1 MSDIAK
7 RNAAEA
13 ALKLVQPDMVLGL
26 GTGSTAAIFV
36 RLLAE
41 RVKAGLKI
49 VGTPTSE
56 ATDKLARSL
65 GVRIVSP
72 DELERI
78 DLTIDGADEFDPDLN
93 LIKGG
98 GAALLREKIIA
109 EASERMVVIA
119 DAAKEVKSL
128 GRFPLPV
135 EVNAFGS
142 ELTRRR
148 IHHRIASLG
157 LGAAP
162 SSWRMATGESL
173 LHTDGGHLI
182 LDLACGAIPDPGR
195 SAAALDTI
203 PGRGRARAF
212 HRLCRAGDRWG
223 SRGRSG
229 GPQAVTRSRP
239 ESPMDWTNGC

>member
-1 MSDIAK
+1 MSDVAK
-7 RNAAEA
+7 TNAAKA
-13 ALKLVQPDMVLGL
+13 ALELVQPDMVLGL

-41 RVKAGLKI
+41 RVAQGLKV

-65 GVRIVSP
+65 GVRIVAP
-72 DELERI
+72 DELTRI
-78 DLTIDGADEFDPDLN
+78 DLTIDGADEFDPALN

-109 EASERMVVIA
+109 EASDRMVVIA
-119 DAAKEVKSL
+119 DAGKEVKTL
-128 GRFPLPV
+128 GKFPLPV
-135 EVNAFGS
+135 EVNNFGS

-148 IHHRIASLG
+148 IHRHIEALG
-157 LGAAP
+157 LGAAK

-182 LDLACGAIPDPGR
+182 LDLACEAIPDPR
-195 SAAALDTI
+195 ALAAALDLI
-203 PGRGRARAF
+203 PGVVEHGLFIGYADQVIVGELAAARVVNP
-212 HRLCRAGDRWG
+212 R
-223 SRGRSG
+223 
-229 GPQAVTRSRP
+229 
-239 ESPMDWTNGC
+239 

>member
-7 RNAAEA
+7 TNAAKA
-13 ALKLVQPDMVLGL
+13 ALELVQPDMVLGL

-41 RVKAGLKI
+41 RVAQGLKI

-65 GVRIVSP
+65 GVRIVAP
-72 DELERI
+72 DELTRI
-78 DLTIDGADEFDPDLN
+78 DLTIDGADEFDPALN

-98 GAALLREKIIA
+98 GAALLREKVIA
-109 EASERMVVIA
+109 EASDRMVVIA
-119 DAAKEVKSL
+119 DAGKEVSTL
-128 GRFPLPV
+128 GKFPLPI
-135 EVNAFGS
+135 EINNFGS

-148 IHHRIASLG
+148 IHTHIEALG
-157 LGAAP
+157 LGAAK

-182 LDLACGAIPDPGR
+182 LDLACGAIPDPKALGAVLDLIPGVVEHGLFIGYADQVIVGEL
-195 SAAALDTI
+195 AAARVVN
-203 PGRGRARAF
+203 P
-212 HRLCRAGDRWG
+212 
-223 SRGRSG
+223 S
-229 GPQAVTRSRP
+229 
-239 ESPMDWTNGC
+239 

>member
-1 MSDIAK
+1 MSDLAK
-7 RNAAEA
+7 QKAAEA
-13 ALKLVQPDMVLGL
+13 ALLLVQPDMVLGL

-41 RVKAGLKI
+41 KVKAGLKI

-65 GVRIVSP
+65 GIRPVSP

-78 DLTIDGADEFDPDLN
+78 DLTIDGADEFDPELN

-109 EASERMVVIA
+109 EASDRMVVIT
-119 DAAKEVKSL
+119 DPSKQVETL

-135 EVNAFGS
+135 EINSFGS

-148 IHHRIASLG
+148 IHERLG
-157 LGAAP
+157 WIGLETAT

-182 LDLACGAIPDPGR
+182 LDLACGAIPDPAGL
-195 SAAALDTI
+195 AAVLDDL
-203 PGRGRARAF
+203 PGVVEHGLFIGYADTVIVGEASGARIVA
-212 HRLCRAGDRWG
+212 A
-223 SRGRSG
+223 
-229 GPQAVTRSRP
+229 P
-239 ESPMDWTNGC
+239 

>member
-7 RNAAEA
+7 RKAAEA
-13 ALKLVQPDMVLGL
+13 ALLLVQPDMVLGL

-41 RVKAGLKI
+41 RVKEGLKI

-65 GVRIVSP
+65 GIRLVSP
-72 DELERI
+72 DELEKI
-78 DLTIDGADEFDPDLN
+78 DLTIDGADEFDPELN

-109 EASERMVVIA
+109 EASDRMVVIT
-119 DAAKEVKSL
+119 DPSKQVETL
-128 GRFPLPV
+128 GRFPLPI
-135 EVNAFGS
+135 EINTFGS

-148 IHHRIASLG
+148 IHDRLSWIG
-157 LGAAP
+157 LEAAT

-182 LDLACGAIPDPGR
+182 LDLACGAIPDPAGL
-195 SAAALDTI
+195 AAVLDDL
-203 PGRGRARAF
+203 PGVVEHGLFIGYADSVIIGEADGARIV
-212 HRLCRAGDRWG
+212 AG
-223 SRGRSG
+223 S
-229 GPQAVTRSRP
+229 
-239 ESPMDWTNGC
+239 

>member
-7 RNAAEA
+7 QKAAEA
-13 ALKLVQPDMVLGL
+13 ALLLVQPDMVLGL

-41 RVKAGLKI
+41 KVKAGLKI
-49 VGTPTSE
+49 IGTPTSE

-65 GVRIVSP
+65 GIRLVSP
-72 DELERI
+72 DELDRI
-78 DLTIDGADEFDPDLN
+78 DLTIDGADEFDPELN

-109 EASERMVVIA
+109 EASDRMVVIT
-119 DAAKEVKSL
+119 DPSKQVETL
-128 GRFPLPV
+128 GRFPLPI
-135 EVNAFGS
+135 EINAFGS

-148 IHHRIASLG
+148 IHQRLAHIG
-157 LGAAP
+157 LGDAP

-182 LDLACGAIPDPGR
+182 LDLACGSIQDPAGL
-195 SAAALDTI
+195 SALLDDLPGVVEHGLFIGYADTVIVGGASGARIIAA
-203 PGRGRARAF
+203 P
-212 HRLCRAGDRWG
+212 
-223 SRGRSG
+223 
-229 GPQAVTRSRP
+229 
-239 ESPMDWTNGC
+239 

>member
-1 MSDIAK
+1 MSDVAK

-13 ALKLVQPDMVLGL
+13 ALKLVEPDMVLGL

-41 RVKAGLKI
+41 KVAQGLKVI
-49 VGTPTSE
+49 GTPTSE

-65 GVRIVSP
+65 GVKIVSP
-72 DELERI
+72 DELSRI

-109 EASERMVVIA
+109 EASDRMVVIA
-119 DAAKEVKSL
+119 DPNKEVEAL
-128 GRFPLPV
+128 GKFPLPV
-135 EVNAFGS
+135 EINAFGS

-148 IHHRIASLG
+148 IHQRLIDAG
-157 LGAAP
+157 YGNIP

-182 LDLACGAIPDPGR
+182 LDLACGRIADPR
-195 SAAALDTI
+195 ALGALLDDL
-203 PGRGRARAF
+203 PGVVEHGLFIGYAEQVIVGEASGARIVTPRRG
-212 HRLCRAGDRWG
+212 
-223 SRGRSG
+223 
-229 GPQAVTRSRP
+229 
-239 ESPMDWTNGC
+239 

>member
-7 RNAAEA
+7 THAAEA

-41 RVKAGLKI
+41 RVAQGLKI

-65 GVRIVSP
+65 GVRIVAP
-72 DELERI
+72 DELARI
-78 DLTIDGADEFDPDLN
+78 DLTIDGADEFDPALN

-98 GAALLREKIIA
+98 GAALLREKIVA
-109 EASERMVVIA
+109 EASDRMVVIA
-119 DAAKEVKSL
+119 DAGKEVQSL

-148 IHHRIASLG
+148 VHHHIANLD
-157 LGAAP
+157 LGAAR

-182 LDLACGAIPDPGR
+182 LDLACDTIPDPVAL
-195 SAAALDTI
+195 SEALDRI
-203 PGRGRARAF
+203 PGVVEHGLFIGYADQVIVGEASGARIVNP
-212 HRLCRAGDRWG
+212 R
-223 SRGRSG
+223 
-229 GPQAVTRSRP
+229 
-239 ESPMDWTNGC
+239 

>member
-7 RNAAEA
+7 RHAAEA
-13 ALKLVQPDMVLGL
+13 ALKLVEPDMTVGL

-49 VGTPTSE
+49 IGTPTSE

-65 GVRIVSP
+65 GIRIVGP
-72 DELERI
+72 DDLERI
-78 DLTIDGADEFDPDLN
+78 DLTIDGADEFDPALN

-109 EASERMVVIA
+109 EASDRMVVIA
-119 DAAKEVKSL
+119 DAGKEVKSL
-128 GRFPLPV
+128 GKFPLPI
-135 EVNAFGS
+135 EINAFGS

-148 IHHRIASLG
+148 IHHHIEALG
-157 LGAAP
+157 LGGAP
-162 SSWRMATGESL
+162 SRWRMATGESL

-182 LDLACGAIPDPGR
+182 LDLSCAVIPNPR
-195 SAAALDTI
+195 ALGEVLDDI
-203 PGRGRARAF
+203 PGVVEHGLFIGYAEQVIVGEADGARMVGRR
-212 HRLCRAGDRWG
+212 
-223 SRGRSG
+223 
-229 GPQAVTRSRP
+229 
-239 ESPMDWTNGC
+239 

>member
-13 ALKLVQPDMVLGL
+13 ALKLVEPDMILGL

-65 GVRIVSP
+65 GVRIVAP

-78 DLTIDGADEFDPDLN
+78 DLTIDGADEFDPALN

-109 EASERMVVIA
+109 EASDRMVVIA
-119 DAAKEVKSL
+119 EDRKS
-128 GRFPLPV
+128 V
-135 EVNAFGS
+135 V
-142 ELTRRR
+142 
-148 IHHRIASLG
+148 
-157 LGAAP
+157 
-162 SSWRMATGESL
+162 
-173 LHTDGGHLI
+173 
-182 LDLACGAIPDPGR
+182 
-195 SAAALDTI
+195 
-203 PGRGRARAF
+203 
-212 HRLCRAGDRWG
+212 
-223 SRGRSG
+223 
-229 GPQAVTRSRP
+229 
-239 ESPMDWTNGC
+239 

>member
-1 MSDIAK
+1 MSDLAK
-7 RNAAEA
+7 QNAAEA
-13 ALKLVQPDMVLGL
+13 ALLFVQPDMVLGL

-41 RVKAGLKI
+41 KVKAGLKI

-65 GVRIVSP
+65 GIRIVSP

-78 DLTIDGADEFDPDLN
+78 DLTIDGADEFDPELN

-109 EASERMVVIA
+109 EASDRMVVIT
-119 DAAKEVKSL
+119 DPSKQVETL

-135 EVNAFGS
+135 EINGFGS

-148 IHHRIASLG
+148 IHERLSWIG
-157 LGAAP
+157 LEAAT

-182 LDLACGAIPDPGR
+182 LDLACGAIPDPAGL
-195 SAAALDTI
+195 AALLDDL
-203 PGRGRARAF
+203 PGVVEHGLFIGYADSVIVGEAGGARIV
-212 HRLCRAGDRWG
+212 AG
-223 SRGRSG
+223 S
-229 GPQAVTRSRP
+229 
-239 ESPMDWTNGC
+239 

>member
-1 MSDIAK
+1 MSDLAK
-7 RNAAEA
+7 RKAAEA
-13 ALKLVQPDMVLGL
+13 ALLLVQPDMILGL

-41 RVKAGLKI
+41 KVQAGLKI
-49 VGTPTSE
+49 IGTPTSE
-56 ATDKLARSL
+56 ATDRLARSL
-65 GVRIVSP
+65 GIRIVSP

-78 DLTIDGADEFDPDLN
+78 DLAVDGADEFDPELN

-109 EASERMVVIA
+109 EASDRMVVIT
-119 DAAKEVKSL
+119 DPSKQVEML

-135 EVNAFGS
+135 EINAFGS

-148 IHHRIASLG
+148 IHSRLETIG
-157 LGAAP
+157 LGGVP

-182 LDLACGAIPDPGR
+182 LDLACGAIPDPAGL
-195 SAAALDTI
+195 AAVLDDL
-203 PGRGRARAF
+203 PGVVEHGLFIGYADTVIVGEPTGARIV
-212 HRLCRAGDRWG
+212 AG
-223 SRGRSG
+223 
-229 GPQAVTRSRP
+229 V
-239 ESPMDWTNGC
+239 

>member
-7 RNAAEA
+7 RHAAEA
-13 ALKLVQPDMVLGL
+13 ALELVKPDMILGL
-26 GTGSTAAIFV
+26 GTESTAAIFV

-65 GVRIVSP
+65 GIRIVAP

-78 DLTIDGADEFDPDLN
+78 DLTIDGADEFDPALN

-109 EASERMVVIA
+109 EASDRMVVIA
-119 DAAKEVKSL
+119 DAGKEVASL
-128 GRFPLPV
+128 GKFPLPI
-135 EVNAFGS
+135 EINPFGS

-148 IHHRIASLG
+148 IHHHIAGLG
-157 LGAAP
+157 LENAP

-182 LDLACGAIPDPGR
+182 LDLSCGVIPDPKALGE
-195 SAAALDTI
+195 ALDDI
-203 PGRGRARAF
+203 PGVVEHGLFIGYASQVIVGEAEGARLVGRR
-212 HRLCRAGDRWG
+212 
-223 SRGRSG
+223 
-229 GPQAVTRSRP
+229 
-239 ESPMDWTNGC
+239 

>member
-1 MSDIAK
+1 MSDVAK

-13 ALKLVQPDMVLGL
+13 ALKLVEPDMVLGL

-41 RVKAGLKI
+41 KVAQGLKVI
-49 VGTPTSE
+49 GTPTSE

-65 GVRIVSP
+65 GVKIVSP
-72 DELERI
+72 DELSRI

-109 EASERMVVIA
+109 EASDRMVVIA
-119 DAAKEVKSL
+119 DPSKEVEAL
-128 GRFPLPV
+128 GKFPLPV
-135 EVNAFGS
+135 EINAFGS

-148 IHHRIASLG
+148 IHQRLIDAG
-157 LGAAP
+157 YGNIP

-182 LDLACGAIPDPGR
+182 LDLACGRIADPR
-195 SAAALDTI
+195 ALGALLDDL
-203 PGRGRARAF
+203 PGVVEHGLFIGYAEQVIVGEASGARIVTPRRG
-212 HRLCRAGDRWG
+212 
-223 SRGRSG
+223 
-229 GPQAVTRSRP
+229 
-239 ESPMDWTNGC
+239 

>member
-1 MSDIAK
+1 MSDLAK
-7 RNAAEA
+7 QKAAEA
-13 ALKLVQPDMVLGL
+13 ALLLVQPDMVLGL

-41 RVKAGLKI
+41 KVKAGLKI

-65 GVRIVSP
+65 GIRLVSP

-78 DLTIDGADEFDPDLN
+78 DLTIDGADEFDPELN

-109 EASERMVVIA
+109 EASDRMVVIT
-119 DAAKEVKSL
+119 DPSKQVETL

-135 EVNAFGS
+135 EINSFGS

-148 IHHRIASLG
+148 IHERLG
-157 LGAAP
+157 WIGLETAT

-182 LDLACGAIPDPGR
+182 LDLACGAIPDPAGL
-195 SAAALDTI
+195 AAVLDDL
-203 PGRGRARAF
+203 PGVVEHGLFIGYADTVIVGEASGARIVA
-212 HRLCRAGDRWG
+212 A
-223 SRGRSG
+223 
-229 GPQAVTRSRP
+229 P
-239 ESPMDWTNGC
+239 

>member
-7 RNAAEA
+7 TNAAKA
-13 ALKLVQPDMVLGL
+13 ALELVQPDMVLGL

-41 RVKAGLKI
+41 RVAQGLKV

-65 GVRIVSP
+65 GVRIVAP
-72 DELERI
+72 DELTRI
-78 DLTIDGADEFDPDLN
+78 DLTIDGADEFDPALN

-98 GAALLREKIIA
+98 GAALLREKVIA
-109 EASERMVVIA
+109 EASDRMVVIA
-119 DAAKEVKSL
+119 DAGKEVQTL
-128 GRFPLPV
+128 GKFPLPI
-135 EVNAFGS
+135 EINNFGS

-148 IHHRIASLG
+148 IHTHIEALG
-157 LGAAP
+157 LGAAK

-182 LDLACGAIPDPGR
+182 LDLACGAIPDPKALGAVLDLIPGVVEHGLFIGYADQVIVGEL
-195 SAAALDTI
+195 AAARVVN
-203 PGRGRARAF
+203 PR
-212 HRLCRAGDRWG
+212 
-223 SRGRSG
+223 
-229 GPQAVTRSRP
+229 
-239 ESPMDWTNGC
+239 

>member
-7 RNAAEA
+7 TNAAKA
-13 ALKLVQPDMVLGL
+13 ALELVQPDMVLGL

-41 RVKAGLKI
+41 RVAQGLKV

-65 GVRIVSP
+65 GVRVVAP
-72 DELERI
+72 DELTRI
-78 DLTIDGADEFDPDLN
+78 DLTIDGADEFDPALN

-98 GAALLREKIIA
+98 GAALLREKVIA
-109 EASERMVVIA
+109 EASDHMVVIA
-119 DAAKEVKSL
+119 DAGKEVKTL
-128 GRFPLPV
+128 GKFPLPI
-135 EVNAFGS
+135 EINHFGS

-148 IHHRIASLG
+148 IHTHIEALG
-157 LGAAP
+157 LGAAK

-182 LDLACGAIPDPGR
+182 LDLACGAIPDPK
-195 SAAALDTI
+195 ALGAVLDLI
-203 PGRGRARAF
+203 PGVVEHGLFIGYADQVIVGESTAARVVNP
-212 HRLCRAGDRWG
+212 R
-223 SRGRSG
+223 
-229 GPQAVTRSRP
+229 
-239 ESPMDWTNGC
+239 

>member
-13 ALKLVQPDMVLGL
+13 AMKLVEPDMVLGL

-41 RVKAGLKI
+41 RVSQGLKI

-65 GVRIVSP
+65 GLRIVAP

-78 DLTIDGADEFDPDLN
+78 DLTIDGTDEFDPELN

-109 EASERMVVIA
+109 EASDRMVVIA
-119 DAAKEVKSL
+119 DAGKEVKAL
-128 GRFPLPV
+128 GRFPLPI
-135 EVNAFGS
+135 EINAFGS

-148 IHHRIASLG
+148 IHHHIASLG
-157 LGAAP
+157 LANAP
-162 SSWRMATGESL
+162 SAWRMATGESL

-182 LDLACGAIPDPGR
+182 LDLSCGLIANPAAL
-195 SAAALDTI
+195 AAALDDI
-203 PGRGRARAF
+203 PGVVEHGLFIGYASQVIVGEVDGARMVGGR
-212 HRLCRAGDRWG
+212 
-223 SRGRSG
+223 
-229 GPQAVTRSRP
+229 
-239 ESPMDWTNGC
+239 